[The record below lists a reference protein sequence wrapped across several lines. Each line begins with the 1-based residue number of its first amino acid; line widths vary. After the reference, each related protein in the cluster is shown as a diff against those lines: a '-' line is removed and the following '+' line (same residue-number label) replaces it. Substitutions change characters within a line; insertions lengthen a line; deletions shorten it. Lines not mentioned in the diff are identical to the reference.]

1 MEYRDRV
8 IEIINK
14 NKILI
19 QVFDKMKNFNFES
32 YYIGAGCIT
41 QSIWNELTNRPLHYG
56 IGDIDIIYFD
66 DQDLSYE
73 AEDKVIRTG
82 DQLFSEIPIKIDIK
96 NQARV
101 HVWYKD
107 KFGIELEAFQSLE
120 QAIDTWP
127 TTATAFGVR
136 KEHKGNWQV
145 YAPFGFND
153 LFNMTVRAN
162 KRLITE
168 GIFMSKAIKWK
179 EKWPELNIVMWEG

>member
-14 NKILI
+14 NKELM
-19 QVFDKMKNFNFES
+19 QVFDEMRNFNFES

-41 QSIWNELTNRPLHYG
+41 QSIWNDLTNRPLHYG

-73 AEDKVIRTG
+73 AEDKVIRIAE
-82 DQLFSEIPIKIDIK
+82 QVFSDIHIKIDIK

-101 HVWYKD
+101 HMWYKD
-107 KFGIELEAFQSLE
+107 KFGIELEPFRSLE

-136 KEHKGNWQV
+136 KELDGNWKV
-145 YAPFGFND
+145 YAPFGFSD
-153 LFNMTVRAN
+153 LFNLTVRPN

-168 GIFMSKAIKWK
+168 DIFMNKATKWK
-179 EKWPELNIVMWEG
+179 RKWPELTIVMWE